1 MEREQG
7 TAAVRRAGSE
17 WGRGGASPPGAA
29 AREIGGW
36 NPPAVLALQR
46 SAGNAAVARAV
57 LARGGKDG
65 RRSRT
70 PRPASTSRRPPSR
83 RMRSRASPT
92 TSTGRRGCSSTSRTG
107 IRSCCGTTRTME
119 RVVVTQEQLEAGR
132 AFFIYSTH
140 YQPVLEQQAESA
152 ADGRRA
158 RDDQGGQRRARGGEQ
173 RGDRREAARRRRVPP
188 AVSGA
193 PRARVRG

>member
-1 MEREQG
+1 MLWDY
-7 TAAVRRAGSE
+7 THY
-17 WGRGGASPPGAA
+17 
-29 AREIGGW
+29 
-36 NPPAVLALQR
+36 
-46 SAGNAAVARAV
+46 
-57 LARGGKDG
+57 
-65 RRSRT
+65 
-70 PRPASTSRRPPSR
+70 
-83 RMRSRASPT
+83 
-92 TSTGRRGCSSTSRTG
+92 
-107 IRSCCGTTRTME
+107 ME

-140 YQPVLEQQAESA
+140 YQPVLEQQ
-152 ADGRRA
+152 GRSCSRRWTSCA